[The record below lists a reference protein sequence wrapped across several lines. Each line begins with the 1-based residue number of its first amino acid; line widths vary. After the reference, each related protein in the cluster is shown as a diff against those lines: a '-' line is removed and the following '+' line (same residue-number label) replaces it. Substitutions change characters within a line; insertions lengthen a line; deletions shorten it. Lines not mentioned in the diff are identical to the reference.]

1 MAALSGVVTGLE
13 ISVAPA
19 AVMRR
24 MGMGSSGARC
34 AGRLDALVARGIE
47 AGRQLIVPAA
57 VCATLS
63 IERCA
68 RGIVSFRGTGFFIRS
83 ADVAG
88 LLAPCARATLIG
100 ATAGRD
106 ISSAAG
112 KLMDAKAMTE
122 AMILDAYGS
131 EAVEAVVEAV
141 VEGLGREA
149 GAAGFTLTR
158 RFSPGYG
165 DWPLSSKHGVLDAL
179 AADRIGIAAG
189 PECILAPEK
198 SVTAVL
204 GWVPRDTQ

>member
-1 MAALSGVVTGLE
+1 MSGVVTGLE

-19 AVMRR
+19 AVLRR
-24 MGMGSSGARC
+24 MGMGSSGARG
-34 AGRLDALVARGIE
+34 AGEIGSLIARGIE
-47 AGRQLIVPAA
+47 AGRRLVAPAA
-57 VCATLS
+57 VCATIV

-68 RGIVSFRGTGFFIRS
+68 GGVVSFEGTGFVIRS

-100 ATAGRD
+100 ATVGQGL
-106 ISSAAG
+106 SSASGRLMAG
-112 KLMDAKAMTE
+112 KAMTE

-131 EAVEAVVEAV
+131 EAVEAVVDAV

-165 DWPLSSKHGVLDAL
+165 DWPLSSQPGVLDAL
-179 AADRIGIAAG
+179 GAARIGIAAG

-204 GWVPRDTQ
+204 GWVSRDT

>member
-1 MAALSGVVTGLE
+1 MSGVVTGLE

-19 AVMRR
+19 AVLRR
-24 MGMGSSGARC
+24 MGMGSSAARG
-34 AGRLDALVARGIE
+34 AGRLDDMVARGIE
-47 AGRQLIVPAA
+47 AGRRLVAPAA
-57 VCATLS
+57 VFATLS

-68 RGIVSFRGTGFFIRS
+68 GGVVSFGGTGFSIQS

-88 LLAPCARATLIG
+88 LLASCARATLIG

-112 KLMDAKAMTE
+112 KLMSGKAMTE
-122 AMILDAYGS
+122 AMIIDAYGS
-131 EAVEAVVEAV
+131 EAVEAVIDAV

-165 DWPLSSKHGVLDAL
+165 DWPLSSQPGVLEAL
-179 AADRIGIAAG
+179 WAARIGIAAS

-204 GWVPRDTQ
+204 GWVPNRAM